1 LEALS
6 PTTAAAPLKNRQLI
20 WTGTPPAP
28 GMSSQVWS
36 RMREESLKDQTVRVC
51 WHEWSANP
59 ESDLDDPETW
69 AQANP
74 ALGLRVNEEDL
85 KEDRQSFSDEGFA
98 RERLGVWSTATTK
111 GVIPMDAW
119 SDRFDESSMAT
130 DRLTIGVE
138 VGPDLESAS
147 VVLA

>member
-1 LEALS
+1 
-6 PTTAAAPLKNRQLI
+6 
-20 WTGTPPAP
+20 
-28 GMSSQVWS
+28 
-36 RMREESLKDQTVRVC
+36 RVC

-69 AQANP
+69 AQSNP

-98 RERLGVWSTATTK
+98 RERLGVWSTATTR
-111 GVIPMDAW
+111 GVIAMDAW

-130 DRLTIGVE
+130 DRLAIGVA
-138 VGPDLESAS
+138 VGPDLESAA
-147 VVLA
+147 VVLAGQRAGGEWHVEIDETRSGAAWLIAYVQSLLDANPQVMGIAGDVGGP